1 MQARNGCEVDKA
13 TKQVD
18 HAMKQV
24 NNLPVTGE
32 PVVSE
37 SQARDVDCESV
48 VRNLVTG
55 DREYLLTF
63 LFSEQ
68 VAFIHP
74 RFQLELLNT
83 EA

>member
-1 MQARNGCEVDKA
+1 M
-13 TKQVD
+13 T
-18 HAMKQV
+18 QV
-24 NNLPVTGE
+24 NNLPVTAE

-55 DREYLLTF
+55 DREYFLTF

-68 VAFIHP
+68 VAFVQPSFH
-74 RFQLELLNT
+74 LELLNT